1 MLEVEVSKVEL
12 GLLWVC
18 QDIVQAILPH
28 TDLTRMFS
36 DESLLSR
43 HEFVLFTVDV
53 VEAFDGLPRHHQV
66 QVFFEEA
73 LLELVDL
80 DRVHQHLF

>member
-1 MLEVEVSKVEL
+1 
-12 GLLWVC
+12 
-18 QDIVQAILPH
+18 
-28 TDLTRMFS
+28 MFS